1 MDFLSQNRQAGASR
15 NASEY
20 TSIVGLLHSDVCVY
34 AAGADYA
41 DLVWRSPPID
51 QATLD
56 AEIDAFNLLLEK
68 VDITPEMIATGA
80 NVLAGMDRRFED
92 IEDVAEDIYRAM
104 AAVKARNGERRAA

>member
-1 MDFLSQNRQAGASR
+1 MGDRPVLSR

-20 TSIVGLLHSDVCVY
+20 LDIVGLLHPGVCVY

-51 QATLD
+51 QGTLD
-56 AEIDAFNLLLEK
+56 TEIDDFNRLREGMD
-68 VDITPEMIATGA
+68 VTPNMVATGA

-104 AAVKARNGERRAA
+104 AAVKARNGEAG